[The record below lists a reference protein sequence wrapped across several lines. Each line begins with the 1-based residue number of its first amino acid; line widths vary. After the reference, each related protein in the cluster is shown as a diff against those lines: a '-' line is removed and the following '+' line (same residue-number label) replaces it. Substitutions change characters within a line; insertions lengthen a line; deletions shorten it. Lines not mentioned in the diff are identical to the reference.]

1 MTEEPTTSSSDAPA
15 SEISSRRLS
24 PFARLI
30 ILFSLLFLIILALSA
45 FAILG
50 GLPSEQE
57 IKEFQLSSTVKSF
70 NNFDWQKK
78 RDEPIRKVVPLSA
91 IAENL
96 QRAVIISEDDTFWHH
111 DGVNFQMMKEAWKVN
126 WQRGRY
132 ARGASTIT
140 MQLARNAF
148 LSKEKTLIRKVR
160 EIIVARRI
168 EKVLSKKQ
176 ILELYLNIIEWG
188 ENVYGAEAAAQYH
201 FGKSASDLNLSE
213 ATMLAGILP
222 NPKRFSPFRRV
233 ETARRFQKRVL
244 DLLVIS
250 KVIDAQT
257 AEAAFAEPL
266 HLRGQMP
273 VIAPMLSDTLITE
286 SPEVEVDVEEDSLFA
301 TSVPGSSASDSQES
315 VPPDSLQ

>member
-1 MTEEPTTSSSDAPA
+1 
-15 SEISSRRLS
+15 
-24 PFARLI
+24 
-30 ILFSLLFLIILALSA
+30 LFSSLFLVILALGA

-50 GLPSEQE
+50 GLPGEQE

-70 NNFDWQKK
+70 NNFDWQKNH
-78 RDEPIRKVVPLSA
+78 DEPIRKVVPLSA

-148 LSKEKTLIRKVR
+148 LSREKTLIRKVR
-160 EIIVARRI
+160 EIIIARRI
-168 EKVLSKKQ
+168 ERVLSKKQ

-188 ENVYGAEAAAQYH
+188 ENVYGAEAAARYH
-201 FGKSASDLNLSE
+201 FNKSASNLNWSE
-213 ATMLAGILP
+213 ASMLAGILP
-222 NPKRFSPFRRV
+222 NPIRFSPFRRL

-244 DLLVIS
+244 ELLVIS

-257 AEAAFAEPL
+257 AETAFAEPL
-266 HLRGQMP
+266 CLRGQAPTFAP
-273 VIAPMLSDTLITE
+273 VLPDSLITE
-286 SPEVEVDVEEDSLFA
+286 FPEIETDVEEDSLFA
-301 TSVPGSSASDSQES
+301 TSVPGSPASDAEES
-315 VPPDSLQ
+315 APPDSLR

>member
-1 MTEEPTTSSSDAPA
+1 MTEEPAVPSPDSGSPA
-15 SEISSRRLS
+15 EPARRLS
-24 PFARLI
+24 TVARLI
-30 ILFSLLFLIILALSA
+30 ILFSSLFILIVAFGAL
-45 FAILG
+45 AILG
-50 GLPSEQE
+50 GLPGEQE
-57 IKEFQLSSTVKSF
+57 IKDFQLFSTVKSF
-70 NNFDWQKK
+70 NNFDWEKK
-78 RDEPIRKVVPLSA
+78 RDEPIRKVTPLSA
-91 IAENL
+91 ISENL
-96 QRAVIISEDDTFWHH
+96 QKAVIISEDDTFWYH

-148 LSKEKTLIRKVR
+148 LSKEKTLIRKFR

-168 EKVLSKKQ
+168 EKALSKKQ

-201 FGKSASDLNLSE
+201 FGKSASNLSWSE
-213 ATMLAGILP
+213 AAMLAGILP

-257 AEAAFAEPL
+257 AEFAFAEPL
-266 HLRGQMP
+266 HLRGQLP
-273 VIAPMLSDTLITE
+273 VIAPVLYDSLTTE
-286 SPEVEVDVEEDSLFA
+286 FSEVEADMAEDSLFA
-301 TSVPGSSASDSQES
+301 TSVPGSSASDSQDS
-315 VPPDSLQ
+315 APPDSLQ